1 MEREQNRVITL
12 LLGTH
17 VFQNQNI
24 NKAQVWER
32 Y

>member
-24 NKAQVWER
+24 NKAQV
-32 Y
+32 